1 MERVIPRGRGMKA
14 ARYPLTLLVA
24 GLFFVSSARS
34 MPATTW
40 GIGTGSS
47 AVMVQNT
54 SATDTVNVHAQF
66 INSSGG
72 TDHREL
78 ASIPPYGSHQFDV
91 ARTSLSRNWV
101 GSMILSSDQPLLAL
115 NNLIWKGGTEGD
127 GTSAGTYA
135 AFAEGST
142 TVYLPFLSKRKGQY
156 ATFSI
161 QNVDSGWASIEI
173 RYIDRNGTVRK
184 TKEDKIPEGAQHIY
198 DLRIPGGAV
207 PRLGDSWRGAVKVT
221 SSKNL
226 VGVATVHWKK
236 CSGAYNGFASGAIK
250 AYIPSI
256 YRKQRN
262 QRWKVSSD
270 IIVQNL
276 STNRA
281 KVHLYFYGR
290 SGSPAILHVEDTIR
304 PHASQTYSTKTG
316 GSVPARR
323 FRRLGTSYMG
333 PVVIQSNQPIVAVAV
348 TRWWGKQLAGI
359 YNSQATG
366 STELFVPDV
375 ARTESGRL
383 WDRYTTVVVQNP
395 DPSNDAN
402 VRLWF
407 YDRDGTVKLRF
418 KDTIPASSSHEYN
431 TTRRFRRLGNDFLGS
446 VYIASDRPVMGVAN
460 SHWNR
465 EGMASQYNIFP
476 GD

>member
-1 MERVIPRGRGMKA
+1 MERVIPGGRGMKA

-24 GLFFVSSARS
+24 GLLFVSSARS
-34 MPATTW
+34 MPATIW
-40 GIGTGSS
+40 GIGTSNS
-47 AVMVQNT
+47 VVVVQNT

-72 TDHREL
+72 TDHREP

-91 ARTSLSRNWV
+91 AHTSLSRNWV
-101 GSMILSSDQPLLAL
+101 GSMILSSDQPLVAL

-142 TVYLPFLSKRKGQY
+142 IVYLPFLSKGKGGY
-156 ATFSI
+156 ATFAI
-161 QNVDSGWASIEI
+161 QNVDRGLTKIKIE
-173 RYIDRNGTVRK
+173 YIDRNGTVRK
-184 TKEDKIPEGAQHIY
+184 TKWDKIPEGAQRIY
-198 DLRIPGGAV
+198 DLRSPGGAV
-207 PRLGDSWRGAVKVT
+207 PRLGNSWQGAVVVT

-226 VGVATVHWKK
+226 VGVATVHWER

-250 AYIPSI
+250 VYIPSV
-256 YRKQRN
+256 YRRQQNK
-262 QRWKVSSD
+262 RWKVSSD

-276 STNRA
+276 SDSQQAR
-281 KVHLYFYGR
+281 VRLYFYDQY
-290 SGSPAILHVEDTIR
+290 GSLKLNFVRTIPTNSSHV
-304 PHASQTYSTKTG
+304 YSTKTG
-316 GSVPARR
+316 GNVPATI
-323 FRRLGTSYMG
+323 FNPLGTSYMG
-333 PVVIQSNQPIVAVAV
+333 PVVIESNQPIVAVAV

-366 STELFVPDV
+366 STELFLPDV
-375 ARTESGRL
+375 ARTKRGSL
-383 WDRYTTVVVQNP
+383 WDRSTTMAVQNP

-418 KDTIPASSSHEYN
+418 NDKIPASSSHEYN
-431 TTRRFRRLGNDFLGS
+431 TRNRFRRLGNDFMGS
-446 VYIASDRPVMGVAN
+446 VYITSDRPVIGVVN
-460 SHWNR
+460 SHWKR